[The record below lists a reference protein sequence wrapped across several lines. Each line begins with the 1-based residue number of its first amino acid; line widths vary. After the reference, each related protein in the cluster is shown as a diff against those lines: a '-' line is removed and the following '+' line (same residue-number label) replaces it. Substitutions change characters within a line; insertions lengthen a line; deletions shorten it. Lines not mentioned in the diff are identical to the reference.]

1 MNELFSDKKTGFLI
15 VVALVFVV
23 IGAIY
28 YFLIYPLN
36 EEKQL
41 KEVAVNNVR
50 TEVAVLQ
57 SELASPE
64 VEESEV
70 NTFSLEKKVPLT
82 RELDRLIRSIEK
94 VDLISE
100 SKIESI
106 SFNNYDEVVAESNLA
121 HTQNDEETVTGNLEG
136 DTSTETEI
144 LEDGTLTESE
154 IVTPVSPMANISLPP
169 QLKLITFNITLLTKD
184 YDQLIVFIKELE
196 KLERIVRVD
205 RIEFNM
211 PGEEQNYDID
221 SKKTAY
227 AEIQVTTFYHD
238 GEK

>member
-1 MNELFSDKKTGFLI
+1 MNELFSDKKSGFLI
-15 VVALVFVV
+15 LVALVFVI

-28 YFLIYPLN
+28 YFLIYPLK

-41 KEVAVNNVR
+41 KEVAVSSVR

-57 SELASPE
+57 SELASTE
-64 VEESEV
+64 VESDEE

-82 RELDRLIRSIEK
+82 RELDELIRSIEK

-106 SFNNYDEVVAESNLA
+106 SFNNYDEVVAESTLA
-121 HTQNDEETVTGNLEG
+121 PTQTEEQTDTGTVEG
-136 DTSTETEI
+136 DTSTESETTV
-144 LEDGTLTESE
+144 DGTITESE
-154 IVTPVSPMANISLPP
+154 TETPVSPIADISLPA

-184 YDQLIVFIKELE
+184 YDQLVVFIKELE
-196 KLERIVRVD
+196 KLDRVVRVD
-205 RIEFNM
+205 QIRFSM

-221 SKKTAY
+221 SENTVS

>member
-1 MNELFSDKKTGFLI
+1 MNELFSDKKSGFLI
-15 VVALVFVV
+15 LVALVFVI

-28 YFLIYPLN
+28 YFLIYPLK

-41 KEVAVNNVR
+41 KEVAVSSVR

-57 SELASPE
+57 SELASTE
-64 VEESEV
+64 VESDKE

-82 RELDRLIRSIEK
+82 RELDELIRSIEK

-100 SKIESI
+100 SKIISI
-106 SFNNYDEVVAESNLA
+106 SFNNYDEVVAESTLA
-121 HTQNDEETVTGNLEG
+121 PTQTEEQTDTGTVEG
-136 DTSTETEI
+136 DTSTESETTV
-144 LEDGTLTESE
+144 DGTIIESE
-154 IVTPVSPMANISLPP
+154 TETPVSPIADISLPA

-184 YDQLIVFIKELE
+184 YDQLVVFIKELE
-196 KLERIVRVD
+196 KLDRVIRVD
-205 RIEFNM
+205 QIRFSM

-221 SKKTAY
+221 SENTVS